1 MHSLENLFGAP
12 FADKIGRLFTFL
24 IGIFLTALFVIAF
37 ELSPNVMAFTGF
49 SFLLYC
55 TKSSGWPGMTK
66 LVEEWYHPQHYG
78 RAWSIL
84 FTSSIFSV
92 VLATLFFGW
101 LLSFMH

>member
-1 MHSLENLFGAP
+1 LENLFGAP

-37 ELSPNVMAFTGF
+37 GLSPNVMAFTGF

-66 LVEEWYHPQHYG
+66 LVGNGIIRNIMGELGVFYLPVRY
-78 RAWSIL
+78 L
-84 FTSSIFSV
+84 
-92 VLATLFFGW
+92 VLCW
-101 LLSFMH
+101 LLYSSVGF